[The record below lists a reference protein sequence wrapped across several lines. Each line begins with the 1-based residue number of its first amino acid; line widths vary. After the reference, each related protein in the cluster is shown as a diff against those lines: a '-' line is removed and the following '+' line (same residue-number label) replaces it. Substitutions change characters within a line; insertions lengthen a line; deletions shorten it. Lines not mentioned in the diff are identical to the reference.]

1 MQRRKFIRNTL
12 ATTAAAALT
21 RRVSAQAPAVKPP
34 VRIGVDIY
42 SLQNQNFTPFQS
54 LDYCHNLGVKVVHF
68 SEIRFLGSP
77 DRKISLDPDN
87 LKKVKD
93 YAAKYNIDL
102 EIGMRSICPTS
113 TMFVAADGT
122 AEEQLGGM
130 IKAAKII
137 GSPIVRCVMGS
148 ANERSGAEPL
158 EGHIADTVKVL
169 KNIRSQAM
177 DNGIKIAIENH
188 AGDMQAR
195 ELKGLIEAAG
205 PDFVGVCIDSGNP
218 MWTMESPH
226 LTLETLHPYVL
237 TSHVRDT
244 YTWLTPYGI
253 ASRWCRTGEGNIDI
267 DGYIKRYIELLP
279 GKALSAEVIVQPTP
293 RMFAVHDPKFW
304 APYKTQPAWE
314 YEQFLELAEKGV
326 VPPGQENAGAPGA
339 GRGAGAGGRG
349 ASGGGRGPG
358 GGRGQDPAAQAQRN
372 ATQRE
377 DLEVSIKYTQQLI
390 AKLS

>member
-1 MQRRKFIRNTL
+1 VQRRKFIRNTL
-12 ATTAAAALT
+12 ATTAAAALA
-21 RRVSAQAPAVKPP
+21 RSVSAQAKPP

-54 LDYCHNLGVKVVHF
+54 LDYCHDLGVKVVHF

-77 DRKISLDPDN
+77 DRKVALDPDN

-93 YAAKYNIDL
+93 YAANLNIDV

-122 AEEQLGGM
+122 PEEQLGGM
-130 IKAAKII
+130 ITAAKII

-148 ANERSGAEPL
+148 ASERSGAEPL

-169 KNIRSQAM
+169 KNVRSQAM
-177 DNGIKIAIENH
+177 DNGIKVAIENH

-195 ELKGLIEAAG
+195 ELKTLIEGAG

-244 YTWLTPYGI
+244 YTWMTPYGI
-253 ASRWCRTGEGNIDI
+253 ASRWCRTGEGNIGI
-267 DGYIKRYIELLP
+267 DEYIKKYIEYCP
-279 GKALSAEVIVQPTP
+279 GRAISAEVIVQAAP

-304 APYKTQPAWE
+304 APYKHQPAWE
-314 YEQFLELAEKGV
+314 YQQFLELAQKGA

-339 GRGAGAGGRG
+339 GRGAGRGGSGRG
-349 ASGGGRGPG
+349 AGAGGG
-358 GGRGQDPAAQAQRN
+358 GGRGQENPEAQAQRN
-372 ATQRE
+372 AVQRE
-377 DLEVSIKYTQQLI
+377 DLEVSIKYTQALV